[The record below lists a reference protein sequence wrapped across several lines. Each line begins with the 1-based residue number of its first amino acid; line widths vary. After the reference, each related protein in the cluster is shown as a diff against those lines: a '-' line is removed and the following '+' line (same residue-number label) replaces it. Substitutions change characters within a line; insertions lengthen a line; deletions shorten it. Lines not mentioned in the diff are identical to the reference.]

1 MRAAK
6 LSTRLLLVASIALLP
21 LAIVCGVALRELLK
35 EQREQTRTATLG
47 VARALATAV
56 DSELRL
62 TVAALQALAL
72 TDPLGDTEES
82 GLMDALLLAKALRA
96 SHPEWRG
103 VLLSTPTGQILFSTE
118 GPTAPLREQLIEPG
132 SLFEAVRT
140 GAPTIG
146 PLMSGPSGNLA
157 FAVRVP
163 IVRDGVVRSVL
174 NAIVRPEA
182 MAAVLQRQRVPDGWT
197 VSIFDS
203 NARRVARSVGDGQFV
218 GRPPSE
224 SLRNMLAV
232 MGDRKDYIGQ
242 TDNIDGT
249 PLQSAVARLDF
260 APWFVALGAP
270 RAFADNAMY
279 RTLSAYGG
287 GLLVSLLV
295 GVLAAWWISRSVTQ
309 PMRRLALSA
318 EAMGRGQAQPIDAS
332 GIVEVDA
339 VGNALAGAVAQRL
352 RNEAERDSL
361 LTAERNARAAAQ
373 AAQLRLERLL
383 SVSAAL
389 SRSLEEEST
398 LKAIGDVIVPGVA
411 DLCRIDLLDEN
422 DVLQRKL
429 THHVDPARGK
439 AIAEFVGSHASSV
452 DAPGSFPWAI
462 ATGKT
467 FFQNLDDEH
476 MPDALAPTVREFVDM
491 LGVTAGCVV
500 PLIARGRTIGAM
512 AILQD
517 QSQRRFSPE
526 DAVLIAEVAQRAAL
540 ARDNV
545 RLLARARHAQAQAE
559 VANQTKDEFLAMLG
573 HELRNPLAPISLA
586 LTLIARRDPGAFP
599 RERQIIERQ
608 VKHLS
613 MLVNDLL
620 DISRIVSGKIA
631 LDPQQVDMRDI
642 VAKAIELTLP
652 AYQARAAL
660 PQVTLPAKAVPVHGD
675 PLRLAQIV
683 GNLLNN
689 AAKFSEPDSRVEAV
703 LRIDRSDAVLEVR
716 DAGIGISADLLPRVF
731 ERFVQGAQPLHRA
744 KGGLGLGMAIAR
756 SLTTLHGGSI
766 DAFSEGTD
774 QGSIFTVR
782 LPLVQAAA
790 PAQPVAVAD
799 LQATRL
805 LKVLIV
811 DDNRDAL
818 DALAEC
824 LVLEGHEVVTAGTAE
839 DALALLETQDA
850 KDPEAGI
857 FDIGLPGM
865 SGYALAERMRGAPR
879 HRHMVLFAL
888 TGYGQAADRDQALAA
903 GFDAHFSKPV
913 DLQQMQAELQAAF
926 VRRKAATSA

>member
-1 MRAAK
+1 MRVAK

-21 LAIVCGVALRELLK
+21 LAIVCGIALHELLK
-35 EQREQTRTATLG
+35 EQREQTRISTLG

-56 DSELRL
+56 DSELRQ

-72 TDPLGDTEES
+72 TDPLGETEER
-82 GLMDALLLAKALRA
+82 GLMDALLLAKSLRA

-103 VLLSTPTGQILFSTE
+103 VLLSTTTGQIIFSTE
-118 GPTAPLREQLIEPG
+118 GPTVPLREQVIEPR
-132 SLFEAVRT
+132 SLTEAVRT
-140 GAPTIG
+140 AAPAIG
-146 PLMSGPSGNLA
+146 PLSSGPSGALA

-163 IVRDGVVRSVL
+163 VVRDGAVRYVL
-174 NAIVRPEA
+174 NAVVRPEA

-218 GRPPSE
+218 GLPPSE
-224 SLRNMLAV
+224 SLRDLLAA
-232 MGDRKDYIGQ
+232 MGDRKEYIGQ
-242 TDNIDGT
+242 SDNIDGT

-270 RAFADNAMY
+270 RAFADNAMW

-295 GVLAAWWISRSVTQ
+295 GVLAAWWISRSVTE

-318 EAMGRGQAQPIDAS
+318 EGMGRGESVPIEAS
-332 GIVEVDA
+332 GIAEVDA
-339 VGNALAGAVAQRL
+339 VGNAVAGAVAQRH
-352 RNEAERDSL
+352 RNEAERDGL
-361 LTAERNARAAAQ
+361 LAAERNARAAAQ

-383 SVSAAL
+383 SVSAVL
-389 SRSLEEEST
+389 SRSLEEDST
-398 LKAIGDVIVPGVA
+398 LQAIADVIVPDVA

-429 THHVDPARGK
+429 THHADPARGA
-439 AIAEFVGSHASSV
+439 AIAEFVSTHASSV

-467 FFQNLDDEH
+467 FFQNLEDTNVPEG
-476 MPDALAPTVREFVDM
+476 LAPTVREFVDM
-491 LGVTAGCVV
+491 LGITAGCVV
-500 PLIARGRTIGAM
+500 PLVARGRTIGAM

-517 QSQRRFSPE
+517 QSKRRFSPE
-526 DAVLIAEVAQRAAL
+526 DAVLIAELAQRSAL
-540 ARDNV
+540 ALDNV
-545 RLLARARHAQAQAE
+545 RLLARARHAQAHAE

-631 LDPQQVDMRDI
+631 LEPQQVDLRDI
-642 VAKAIELTLP
+642 VAKAVELTLP
-652 AYQARAAL
+652 AFQTRALL
-660 PQVTLPAKAVPVHGD
+660 PQLSLPAEAVPARGD
-675 PLRLAQIV
+675 PLRLAQII

-689 AAKFSEPDSRVEAV
+689 AAKFSEPNTRVDVV
-703 LRIDRSDAVLEVR
+703 LRVDRGDAVLEVH

-731 ERFVQGAQPLHRA
+731 ERFVQGAQQLHRA
-744 KGGLGLGMAIAR
+744 KGGLGLGLAIAR
-756 SLTTLHGGSI
+756 SLAALHGGSI
-766 DAFSEGTD
+766 DAFSEGLG

-790 PAQPVAVAD
+790 PPYPAPVSAAP
-799 LQATRL
+799 TSHRL

-824 LVLEGHEVVTAGTAE
+824 LVLEGHDVLTAGSAE
-839 DALALLETQDA
+839 EALTLLQTQ
-850 KDPEAGI
+850 DPEAGI

-865 SGYALAERMRGAPR
+865 TGYELAREMRGTPR

-888 TGYGQAADRDQALAA
+888 TGYGQASDREQALAA

-913 DLQQMQAELQAAF
+913 DLQLMQAQLQRAF
-926 VRRKAATSA
+926 QRPEATSSAAH